1 MELWLSQEDWSGYL
15 VGWQG
20 CMAEDSISFLKAF
33 DAVKI
38 GERVNDGKV
47 TIIVIFS
54 KNSLLR
60 NRKKFLE
67 NLFGRTTYNMLHIII
82 LI

>member
-1 MELWLSQEDWSGYL
+1 MELWLTQEDWSGYL

-47 TIIVIFS
+47 TIS
-54 KNSLLR
+54 
-60 NRKKFLE
+60 
-67 NLFGRTTYNMLHIII
+67 
-82 LI
+82 

>member
-54 KNSLLR
+54 KNCVIVKNSS
-60 NRKKFLE
+60 KIYLE
-67 NLFGRTTYNMLHIII
+67 ERHIICCT
-82 LI
+82 LLF

>member
-47 TIIVIFS
+47 TIFVIFS

>member
-1 MELWLSQEDWSGYL
+1 MELWLTQEDWSGYL

-47 TIIVIFS
+47 TIFVIFS

-60 NRKKFLE
+60 NRKKFLK
-67 NLFGRTTYNMLHIII
+67 NLFRRTTYNMLHIII

>member
-1 MELWLSQEDWSGYL
+1 MELWLTQEDWSGYL

-47 TIIVIFS
+47 TIFVIFS

-67 NLFGRTTYNMLHIII
+67 NLLRRTTYNMLHIII